1 MTNPFFKKT
10 LLVTGLFF
18 ASTLYATPLSLTPI
32 QASEL
37 SWQTITTPK
46 SITKMVTKKLGADTP
61 VATYRIPADGPMK
74 INIRSYIQDNKDIF
88 MPSALVL
95 DSNFQIAARYPANTF
110 KVINARGIEDTHL
123 ENTLNLTPTGNQK
136 YIYLVIYTTENSLK
150 GTTEIIHP
158 AKLFAKA
165 VGNEPPAI
173 SDITLTHTQTG
184 KLEIQVEKTNST
196 QFIGLGSGT
205 PTSQNTVI
213 GKNVVHAPE
222 KVESDTEKYF
232 NQAVLKA
239 LKNNDVNKAMNLVNE
254 AESLG
259 LKSPRKTFIDYISKK
274 N

>member
-123 ENTLNLTPTGNQK
+123 ENTLESNTNRK
-136 YIYLVIYTTENSLK
+136 SKIYLLSYLYNRE
-150 GTTEIIHP
+150 
-158 AKLFAKA
+158 
-165 VGNEPPAI
+165 
-173 SDITLTHTQTG
+173 LTQRNHR
-184 KLEIQVEKTNST
+184 NYS
-196 QFIGLGSGT
+196 S
-205 PTSQNTVI
+205 
-213 GKNVVHAPE
+213 
-222 KVESDTEKYF
+222 
-232 NQAVLKA
+232 
-239 LKNNDVNKAMNLVNE
+239 
-254 AESLG
+254 
-259 LKSPRKTFIDYISKK
+259 RKTFR
-274 N
+274 